1 MSRPMADER
10 IVYIVDDDTTIRRSL
25 EYLLKAVGFRTVSC
39 ATPLAFLHVAAGL
52 SDGCVLLDIQMP
64 GIDGLEL
71 QQRLFDMKVALPVI
85 VVTAQGDVK
94 SAVRAMKAGAV
105 DFIEKPYGDEALVG
119 TIESA
124 LKPAA
129 PTDRSAEIA
138 EAAARIAQLSPR
150 EGEVLVALTLGH
162 SNKVIAYNLDI
173 SARTVDVHRARMMDR
188 LAVRQFAEAVRLAA
202 LAGLAT
208 GIDRAADK

>member
-1 MSRPMADER
+1 MRLAGYPDAWD
-10 IVYIVDDDTTIRRSL
+10 RR
-25 EYLLKAVGFRTVSC
+25 G
-39 ATPLAFLHVAAGL
+39 
-52 SDGCVLLDIQMP
+52 VL
-64 GIDGLEL
+64 
-71 QQRLFDMKVALPVI
+71 DMKVALPVI

-119 TIESA
+119 AIESA

-150 EGEVLVALTLGH
+150 EREVLFALTLGH
-162 SNKVIAYNLDI
+162 SNKVIAYNLGI

>member
-1 MSRPMADER
+1 
-10 IVYIVDDDTTIRRSL
+10 
-25 EYLLKAVGFRTVSC
+25 
-39 ATPLAFLHVAAGL
+39 
-52 SDGCVLLDIQMP
+52 
-64 GIDGLEL
+64 
-71 QQRLFDMKVALPVI
+71 MKVALPVI

-119 TIESA
+119 AIESA

-150 EGEVLVALTLGH
+150 EREVLCMRVAYESWDHWRG
-162 SNKVIAYNLDI
+162 KGGMRVC
-173 SARTVDVHRARMMDR
+173 ARRCHPRECQNDRHRGPNAPARESGCD
-188 LAVRQFAEAVRLAA
+188 
-202 LAGLAT
+202 
-208 GIDRAADK
+208 